1 LLQEHSSDYLL
12 KNFNDQIEMIE
23 KIENLR
29 KTDPAS
35 VDRLPK
41 FMAYG
46 ETKMGHPYIAMEMLG
61 KNLT

>member
-1 LLQEHSSDYLL
+1 ML